1 MKQKLIRFIAM
12 LIAIFLPHIF
22 ITALGNKDW
31 MPECEKALQAHPE
44 FVSIEGKWTNKLG
57 EDYKINLTDG
67 RTIGFQFINLKT
79 GGGIYAG
86 LVSIDEFDLSGQVK
100 YKEEESWKDTY
111 GYHARFQDISQ
122 LIGVKIETMVDC
134 IDNYDK
140 IYELAQK
147 LAKEEYFSDYEE
159 VVKIGKTD
167 FENTDIV
174 KRFPHHFVLSE
185 NRRGVVFVSEIYGYS
200 NGLWHGVKEDE
211 IPFNADWGEN
221 WCINKYGENW
231 REKLN
236 NDLPKIRKSLGLE

>member
-1 MKQKLIRFIAM
+1 
-12 LIAIFLPHIF
+12 
-22 ITALGNKDW
+22 
-31 MPECEKALQAHPE
+31 
-44 FVSIEGKWTNKLG
+44 
-57 EDYKINLTDG
+57 
-67 RTIGFQFINLKT
+67 
-79 GGGIYAG
+79 
-86 LVSIDEFDLSGQVK
+86 
-100 YKEEESWKDTY
+100 
-111 GYHARFQDISQ
+111 
-122 LIGVKIETMVDC
+122 MVDC

-236 NDLPKIRKSLGLE
+236 TDLPKIRKSLGLE